1 MADEMADEITMQP
14 AAATLEHLF
23 DPTLLTPELV
33 DTRRY
38 YTLDQLAAMPAATL
52 EELWLACPDRPFY
65 EAALKRAVD
74 DTFGESVIVSD
85 LDRLSVI
92 ETCILYYTGL
102 HPNLPGSAPRIP
114 TTRRPDGSIKWFK
127 VSDRI
132 RQRLENGLPLED
144 EKPAESKKAVSYKV
158 VIPAALIGLGLV
170 CIVFT
175 LIRGLAGGKE
185 QLSEDDMT
193 ATMVADAVLPLETPT
208 PTPLALEDIDR
219 PIKAGDALRDYYP
232 VLLEIVPS
240 QGLSRVFPV
249 QQREVAVA
257 EWAFEPDPDVASAVL
272 GLAIHPVLGI
282 PYTTAN
288 ADFLEALKPGD
299 SLHLRMSTGRT
310 LDFQVAGSRRVS
322 RQDVSIFDQSQPG
335 IALVLLQ
342 EAAADRLVVS
352 GDYPV
357 EQEVPGVVTSESAG
371 TTAEGVST
379 QISDALS
386 LTVLD
391 SAASAG
397 PVGAVVPA
405 DWYYLL
411 VDLHLQAEEPIDTAG
426 ITFEVID
433 ALGGRY
439 TPLAADPSITHSAPF
454 QPAQLEAGQSMQAT
468 IAFLLPRSAV
478 SPSLMVSTENV
489 QVRFKLDATPLGT
502 LDASLLDV
510 LILGAETE
518 GTSSKPGDLVVK
530 ARIFNPEAGAITLQP
545 ADVLAIF
552 APVAPEDAFPIG
564 PAVQETSG
572 LLPITIESG
581 QARDIDLYFAWNG
594 EAFAGLQIAGY
605 RFLLHLR

>member
-1 MADEMADEITMQP
+1 MADEITAQST
-14 AAATLEHLF
+14 AATLEHPF
-23 DPTLLTPELV
+23 DVAALTPELV

-38 YTLDQLAAMPAATL
+38 YTLDQLAAMPAETL

-92 ETCILYYTGL
+92 ETCILYYTGQ

-114 TTRRPDGSIKWFK
+114 TIRRPDDSIKWFK

-132 RQRLENGLPLED
+132 RQRLEDGLPLED
-144 EKPAESKKAVSYKV
+144 EKPAESKKAISYKV

-175 LIRGLAGGKE
+175 LIRGLAGGGE
-185 QLSEDDMT
+185 QMSEEDMT
-193 ATMVADAVLPLETPT
+193 ATAVATAALPQETPT

-219 PIKAGDALRDYYP
+219 PIEAGDDLRDYYP

-240 QGLSRVFPV
+240 QGLPRVFPV

-272 GLAIHPVLGI
+272 GLVIHPVLGI
-282 PYTTAN
+282 PYTTAS
-288 ADFLEALKPGD
+288 AGFLEALKAGD
-299 SLHLRMSTGRT
+299 SIHLRMSTGRT
-310 LDFQVAGSRRVS
+310 LDFQVTGSRRVS

-357 EQEVPGVVTSESAG
+357 EQEAPSMATGEDINVTS
-371 TTAEGVST
+371 EGVST
-379 QISDALS
+379 QLGDGLS

-397 PVGAVVPA
+397 PVGAAVSA

-411 VDLHLQAEEPIDTAG
+411 VDLHLQADEPIDTAG
-426 ITFEVID
+426 ITFEVVD
-433 ALGGRY
+433 GLGGRY
-439 TPLAADPSITHSAPF
+439 TPLAADPSITRFAPF
-454 QPAQLEAGQSMQAT
+454 QPAQLAAGQSMQTT

-478 SPSLMVSTENV
+478 SPSLIVSVNGV
-489 QVRFKLDATPLGT
+489 QASFGLDATPLGA
-502 LDASLLDV
+502 LDAYLLDV
-510 LILGAETE
+510 LVLGAKTE

-530 ARIFNPEAGAITLQP
+530 ARVFNPEAGAITLQS

-552 APVAPEDAFPIG
+552 SPVAPEDAFPIG
-564 PAVQETSG
+564 PAVQEASG
-572 LLPITIESG
+572 LLPITIEPG
-581 QARDIDLYFAWNG
+581 QAQDIDLHFAWNG
-594 EAFAGLQIAGY
+594 EAFAGLQIASY